1 MASSA
6 QLAARPSVPRP
17 PDGTY
22 GVPDPDAPDV
32 LTLWQVSGGQVQ
44 AWPPGQRWAPRPPR
58 TAQGL
63 SPGERRAHRERWYA
77 STYWPWK
84 TAVVHAIVDDP
95 QTAAAR
101 FEEAV
106 PEDARPVL
114 RPPYAVR
121 RAAERDEER
130 ALLRDQKRAVA
141 VMHLAGLPYVNI
153 GRAFGVAA
161 STAWRWAREGLA
173 IWEQD
178 YRPEDLADA
187 LAALPSLDAM
197 RDATRP
203 PTPVQVLAEDDEA
216 LVAWAAA
223 KLHLDPWEVTATLLA
238 AEDPARY
245 DVLDA
250 EFLRLDV
257 DGPTGLPALA
267 QRANSRTAV
276 PGGTNT

>member
-44 AWPPGQRWAPRPPR
+44 PWPHGQRWAPRPPR

-63 SPGERRAHRERWYA
+63 SPGERRTHRERWYA
-77 STYWPWK
+77 SVYWPWK
-84 TAVVHAIVDDP
+84 TAVVRAIVDDLD
-95 QTAAAR
+95 AAASR
-101 FEEAV
+101 FEDAV
-106 PEDARPVL
+106 PEDARPVV
-114 RPPYAVR
+114 RPPYADR
-121 RAAERDEER
+121 RAAERAEER
-130 ALLRDQKRAVA
+130 ALLRHRMRAA
-141 VMHLAGLPYVNI
+141 AAMHLAGLPYVNI
-153 GRAFGVAA
+153 GRAFNVAS
-161 STAWRWAREGLA
+161 STAWRWARQGLT

-178 YRPEDLADA
+178 YRPEDLTAA

-197 RDATRP
+197 REATPP
-203 PTPVQVLAEDDEA
+203 PTPAPVPNEDDMA

-223 KLHLDPWEVTATLLA
+223 KLHMDPDEVSAVLFA
-238 AEDPARY
+238 AADPTRY

-250 EFLRLDV
+250 ELLRLDTEAP
-257 DGPTGLPALA
+257 DLPALA
-267 QRANSRTAV
+267 KRANSRTAV
-276 PGGTNT
+276 PAGANP